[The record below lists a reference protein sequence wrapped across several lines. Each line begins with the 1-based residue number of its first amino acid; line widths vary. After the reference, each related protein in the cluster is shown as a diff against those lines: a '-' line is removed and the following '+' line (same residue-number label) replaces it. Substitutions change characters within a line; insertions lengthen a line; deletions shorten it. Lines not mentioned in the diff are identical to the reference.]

1 MPHYVLIACAS
12 GKRGYPCRAAD
23 LYQSDLFRKSL
34 QYAEAL
40 RPDSIFIL
48 SAKHGLLPP
57 EEEIEPYDLTLN
69 RMSAVDRRT
78 WAERVLRK
86 LAEVGDLEEDRFTF
100 LAGSRYREHLL
111 PRIRHGDVP
120 MAGLTI
126 GRQLKF
132 LKDALAH
139 E

>member
-1 MPHYVLIACAS
+1 M
-12 GKRGYPCRAAD
+12 RAELPTSTRATC
-23 LYQSDLFRKSL
+23 FAKSL

-48 SAKHGLLPP
+48 SAKHGLLPLQ
-57 EEEIEPYDLTLN
+57 EEVNPYDLTLN
-69 RMSAVDRRT
+69 RMSAVERRT
-78 WAERVLRK
+78 WAERVLRE

-111 PRIRHGDVP
+111 PCIRHGDAP
-120 MAGLTI
+120 MEGLTI

-132 LKDALAH
+132 LKQALAD

>member
-1 MPHYVLIACAS
+1 M
-12 GKRGYPCRAAD
+12 
-23 LYQSDLFRKSL
+23 
-34 QYAEAL
+34 L
-40 RPDSIFIL
+40 RPDGIFIL

-111 PRIRHGDVP
+111 PRIRHGHIP
-120 MAGLTI
+120 MEGLPI
-126 GRQLKF
+126 GKQLKF
-132 LKDALAH
+132 LKEALAD

>member
-12 GKRGYPCRAAD
+12 GKRGHACRAAD

-34 QYAEAL
+34 KYAEML
-40 RPDSIFIL
+40 RPDGVFIL
-48 SAKHGLLPP
+48 SAKHGLLPL

-69 RMSAVDRRT
+69 RMSTAERRA
-78 WAERVLRK
+78 WAERVLRE
-86 LAEVGDLEEDRFTF
+86 LTEVGDLEQDRFTF

-111 PRIRHGDVP
+111 PCIRHGDAP
-120 MAGLTI
+120 MEGLTI

-132 LKDALAH
+132 LKEALAD